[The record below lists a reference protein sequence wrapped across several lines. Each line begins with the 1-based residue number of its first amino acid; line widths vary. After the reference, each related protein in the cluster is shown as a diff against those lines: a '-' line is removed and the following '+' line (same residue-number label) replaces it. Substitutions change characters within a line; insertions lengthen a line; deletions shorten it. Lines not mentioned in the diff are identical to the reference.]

1 MSKEG
6 LNEWAE
12 GKFSIGGR
20 YTGELHGNTDWALA
34 RKVWSAAIESKK
46 DQIKYCNDEI
56 MIDVY
61 EYLADIIQPHI
72 GWNVH
77 GLSSCDESSLTAS
90 VTESF
95 EYLLEF
101 WLKNRDKEGIE
112 HP

>member
-1 MSKEG
+1 MSEEG

-12 GKFSIGGR
+12 GKFSISGQ
-20 YTGELHGNTDWALA
+20 YWGELYGNTDWALA
-34 RKVWSAAIESKK
+34 RKVWSAALDSVEPML
-46 DQIKYCNDEI
+46 DT
-56 MIDVY
+56 Y
-61 EYLADIIQPHI
+61 EYLADTIDQHI
-72 GWNVH
+72 ARDRN
-77 GLSSCDESSLTAS
+77 GLSSCGESSLTAS